1 MVLVIM
7 RGRVSPPCGQVS
19 RADSILAS
27 IINMHTTVLINERNH
42 AAQAAQE
49 SEQRYKRLLASVT
62 DYVYSVTIEQ
72 GRPVATSHG
81 PGCEAVTGYTSRE
94 LDADP
99 FLWYRMVFGEDRP
112 VVTDQAEQIL
122 RGETPPPLEH
132 RIIHKNGTIRWI
144 RNTPVPHKDALSRLV
159 AYDGLVS
166 DITERKR
173 AEHLLAVEY
182 TVTRELAETSSLDE
196 AWPRILESICKALC
210 SFLWD
215 MAAFWSVDATAN
227 LLRCGHTWHSA
238 SGQAKDFAA
247 ASRQLTLAPGISL
260 PGQVWASGEPAWV
273 PDIVEAE
280 TNTPR
285 APSARKAGLHGACAF
300 PIRSGKTVVGVI
312 ELFNRER
319 RPPDLDM
326 MQVLMALGTQIG
338 QFIERNA
345 AREQHRLDE
354 AQLRAILDNSPATI
368 HLKDAQSR
376 YILANRRFQQRFHLS
391 SEEIIGKSPND
402 LFPKERAEAVRHKDQ
417 QALAARA
424 PVEFEETLLE
434 DGKLHTYLSV
444 KFPLL
449 DSAGVP
455 YALCGIS
462 TDITERKQAE
472 VELQRSAE
480 EIRDLYNNA
489 PCGYHSLDKDGVF
502 LQINDT
508 ELKWLGYSRD
518 EVVGKMRFS
527 DFLTPEGLEVFHRN
541 FPQFRVQGLVSNLEF
556 EMVRKDGT
564 TLAVLLSA
572 TAVKDA
578 SGNYEMSRTTIFD
591 ITERRRAELALRQ
604 SEQRLALVIQGS
616 SDGVWD
622 WNLTTNEVYFSP
634 RWKGML
640 GYAEHEL
647 RNHFS
652 AWEGLLHPADREH
665 AQARLQAYLAGQT
678 PTYELEH
685 RLRHKDGSYRWILAR
700 AVALRDAQGKPVRM
714 AGSHVDLTERRQAE
728 EQIQRAYA
736 ELSQNEAALQA
747 ALQKLQT
754 ANVELQTTQLQLI
767 QAAKLESLGTLAAGV
782 AHEVKNPLQTI
793 LMGLD
798 YLANNLPRSSG
809 TPTLVLSD
817 MRDAVTRA
825 NVIVRELLQ
834 LSAPKDF
841 EPKEED
847 FNGAVERSLWLINN
861 GVVASQISVVRKLA
875 ADLPRVLL
883 DRNKMEQVFINL
895 FSNALHAMSKGGV
908 LTVTTRKRRFG
919 EDLKVGGSAFPQF
932 KPGDQVVIADVR
944 DTGKGIPEDLLPK
957 VFDPFF
963 TTKPPGVGTGL
974 GLSVVKTI
982 IDLHGGAIDIR
993 NGPLGGVVV
1002 TLMLRA

>member
-1 MVLVIM
+1 
-7 RGRVSPPCGQVS
+7 
-19 RADSILAS
+19 
-27 IINMHTTVLINERNH
+27 MHTTVLINERNH
-42 AAQAAQE
+42 AVQAAQE

-81 PGCEAVTGYTSRE
+81 PGCEAVTGYTSWE

-99 FLWYRMVFGEDRP
+99 FLSYHMVFGEDRP
-112 VVTDQAEQIL
+112 AVTHQAEQIL

-132 RIIHKNGTIRWI
+132 RIIHKNGSIRWI
-144 RNTPVPHKDALSRLV
+144 RNTPVPHKDAQGRLID
-159 AYDGLVS
+159 YDGLVS
-166 DITERKR
+166 DITESKR
-173 AEHLLAVEY
+173 AEHLLAVQY
-182 TVTRELAETSSLDE
+182 TVTQELAEASSLDE
-196 AWPRILESICKALC
+196 AWPRILENICKTFC
-210 SFLWD
+210 CFLWD
-215 MAAFWSVDATAN
+215 MAALWNVDAKAN
-227 LLRCGHTWHSA
+227 LLRCGYTWHST
-238 SGQAKDFAA
+238 SGQAEEFAA
-247 ASRQLTLAPGISL
+247 VSRRLTLESGSSL
-260 PGQVWASGEPAWV
+260 PGQVWASGELLWV
-273 PDIVEAE
+273 PDILDVE
-280 TNTPR
+280 TDTPR
-285 APSARKAGLHGACAF
+285 AFYARKAGLHGACAF
-300 PIRSGKTVVGVI
+300 PIRSGKNIVGVI

-319 RPPDLDM
+319 RSPDPEM
-326 MQVLMALGTQIG
+326 MPIFLALGTQIG
-338 QFIERNA
+338 QFIERNV
-345 AREQHRLDE
+345 ARDQHRLDE
-354 AQLRAILDNSPATI
+354 AQLRDIMDNSPAAI
-368 HLKDAQSR
+368 HLKDIQGR

-391 SEEIIGKSPND
+391 SEEIIGKSPTD
-402 LFPKERAEAVRHKDQ
+402 LFPKERAEAVRQKDQ
-417 QALAARA
+417 QVLAARA

-434 DGKLHTYLSV
+434 DGKPHTFLSV

-455 YALCGIS
+455 YALCGIA

-472 VELQRSAE
+472 VELQRSTE
-480 EIRDLYNNA
+480 EILDLYNNA
-489 PCGYHSLDKDGVF
+489 PCGYHSLDKDGVYM
-502 LQINDT
+502 QINDT

-527 DFLTPEGLEVFHRN
+527 DFLTPEGIEVFHGN
-541 FPQFRVQGLVSNLEF
+541 FPQFRQRGWVSNLEF
-556 EMVRKDGT
+556 ELVRKDGT

-578 SGNYEMSRTTIFD
+578 SGNYEMSRSTIFD
-591 ITERRRAELALRQ
+591 VTERRRAELALRQ

-622 WNLTTNEVYFSP
+622 WDLTTNEVYFSP

-640 GYAEHEL
+640 GYDDHEL

-652 AWEGLLHPADREH
+652 TWEALLHPADREH
-665 AQARLQAYLAGQT
+665 AQACLQAYLTGRT

-700 AVALRDAQGKPVRM
+700 AVALRDAQGRPVRM

-728 EQIQRAYA
+728 EQLQRAYT
-736 ELSQNEAALQA
+736 ELSRNEVTLQA

-754 ANVELQTTQLQLI
+754 ANEELQTTQMQLI

-798 YLANNLPRSSG
+798 YLDTTLPG
-809 TPTLVLSD
+809 GNGNTTLVLSD

-825 NVIVRELLQ
+825 NEIVREMLQ
-834 LSAPKDF
+834 LSAATDF

-847 FNGAVERSLWLINN
+847 LNGVVERSLRLINN
-861 GVVASQISVVRKLA
+861 GAVASQISVVRKLA
-875 ADLPRVLL
+875 DDLPRVLL

-895 FSNALHAMSKGGV
+895 FINALHAMPEGGV
-908 LTVTTRKRRFG
+908 LTVITRRCRFG
-919 EDLKVGGSAFPQF
+919 EDLKQSGPDFPQF
-932 KPGDQVVIADVR
+932 KPGDQVVIAEVQ
-944 DTGKGIPEDLLPK
+944 DTGEGISEDLLPK

-963 TTKPPGVGTGL
+963 TTKPVGVGTGL
-974 GLSVVKTI
+974 GLSVVKKI

-1002 TLMLRA
+1002 TLMLRAESDKTP